1 MITRQNRNRSERLS
15 ARKPR
20 EARRGVVRRIAL
32 LLALALTVQAAG
44 FAWAQSA
51 RPRNG
56 QAEPAAAS
64 AVDPATDEGTS
75 AVGEAIPSKNLLE
88 IMRAGGLLMWPLLLC
103 SVITVV
109 FLFERLIAL
118 RRSRVIPGPFVKRF
132 LHQLRDGM
140 LDKEQALEL
149 CARHPSTV
157 ATVFAAAVKKWGRP
171 AVEIEQAILDSGERA
186 VNELRRYVRVFNG
199 VSTISPLL
207 GLLGTVFGMI
217 KAFNDIA
224 LSNAMGKP
232 ELLAAGISEALITT
246 AAGLTIAI
254 PALAIYL
261 YFVGRVDA
269 LIIEIDAAG
278 QEVVGVISAEAL
290 QETSPS
296 PRTRTARREPAA

>member
-1 MITRQNRNRSERLS
+1 MNLPRPGRSRRRS
-15 ARKPR
+15 SSPS
-20 EARRGVVRRIAL
+20 RRGLLRQGAL
-32 LLALALTVQAAG
+32 LLAWALVLPAASY
-44 FAWAQSA
+44 AWAQA
-51 RPRNG
+51 DRPRG
-56 QAEPAAAS
+56 GEAAPEADAAVVPADADAP
-64 AVDPATDEGTS
+64 AVD
-75 AVGEAIPSKNLLE
+75 EAIPNKNLLE
-88 IMRAGGLLMWPLLLC
+88 IMRAGGILMWPLLLC

-109 FLFERLIAL
+109 FLFERLIAV

-132 LHQLRDGM
+132 LHQLRDGL

-290 QETSPS
+290 QEAVPS
-296 PRTRTARREPAA
+296 PRARTPRREPAA